1 MTEINVPPPP
11 PPPFFLS
18 SLLAAAAE
26 SDFWK
31 GRRREAVKSHL
42 HSVQKGEDGRG
53 GGRRAKG
60 RFSSYSSFFS
70 LPYGQ
75 VKVFHGGSI
84 FSWTESVVIFR

>member
-53 GGRRAKG
+53 GGGEEQKAD
-60 RFSSYSSFFS
+60 FLLIPLFFRS
-70 LPYGQ
+70 R
-75 VKVFHGGSI
+75 
-84 FSWTESVVIFR
+84 TDR